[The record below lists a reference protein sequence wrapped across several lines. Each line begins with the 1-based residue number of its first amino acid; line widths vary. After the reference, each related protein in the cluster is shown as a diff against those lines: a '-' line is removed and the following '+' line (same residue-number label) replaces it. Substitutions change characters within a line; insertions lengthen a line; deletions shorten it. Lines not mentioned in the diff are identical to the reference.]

1 MTRINNAKRQKK
13 YQKRKKAEEGGIF
26 VDKRGSTCKIALC
39 THFRTIEKKYRKD
52 AKE

>member
-13 YQKRKKAEEGGIF
+13 YQEGGIV

-39 THFRTIEKKYRKD
+39 THFRTIEKNYRKD